1 MEPDG
6 NVYDL
11 YGNIIN
17 LPDIYI
23 LSQLEI
29 SSIYQQVLVEL
40 RSFGQSNSTE
50 TLLLNLINEKLDDCL
65 LCLRLRVNLTRIARE
80 IANSINYLRPMR
92 IPINI
97 NSLPI
102 TIVVK
107 IRDFT
112 AIISRRSQWHD

>member
-1 MEPDG
+1 MEPDA

-17 LPDIYI
+17 LPDTNI

-29 SSIYQQVLVEL
+29 SSIFQQALVEL
-40 RSFGQSNSTE
+40 RSLGQSNSTE

-65 LCLRLRVNLTRIARE
+65 LCLRLRINLTRIARE
-80 IANSINYLRPMR
+80 IANTINYLRPLR
-92 IPINI
+92 IPFNI
-97 NSLPI
+97 NSLPV

-107 IRDFT
+107 IRDFA
-112 AIISRRSQWHD
+112 AIISQRSEWHY

>member
-1 MEPDG
+1 MDPDG
-6 NVYDL
+6 NILYEINPPDVYV
-11 YGNIIN
+11 
-17 LPDIYI
+17 

-29 SSIYQQVLVEL
+29 SSIYQQVLVEI
-40 RSFGQSNSTE
+40 RSFGQSNFTE

>member
-17 LPDIYI
+17 LPDINI

-29 SSIYQQVLVEL
+29 SSILQQVLVEL
-40 RSFGQSNSTE
+40 RSLGQSNSTE
-50 TLLLNLINEKLDDCL
+50 TLLLNLINEKLDDCP
-65 LCLRLRVNLTRIARE
+65 LCLRLRINLTRIARE
-80 IANSINYLRPMR
+80 IANTINYLRPMR

-97 NSLPI
+97 NSLPVTLVI
-102 TIVVK
+102 K
-107 IRDFT
+107 IRDFA
-112 AIISRRSQWHD
+112 AIISQRSEWHY

>member
-1 MEPDG
+1 MDPDG
-6 NVYDL
+6 NIL
-11 YGNIIN
+11 YEIN
-17 LPDIYI
+17 PPDIYI

-29 SSIYQQVLVEL
+29 SSIFQQALVEL
-40 RSFGQSNSTE
+40 RSLGQSNSTE

-65 LCLRLRVNLTRIARE
+65 LCLRLKINLTRIARE

-97 NSLPI
+97 NSLPL

-107 IRDFT
+107 IRDFK
-112 AIISRRSQWHD
+112 AIISRRLVWHNQ